1 MTTGALSRNVS
12 KLLSGLKLVT
22 DNLLYKY
29 LCSSQLIAQLMAE
42 WDVKMQICPTCTFD
56 DGDSWDGDTSTSDMG
71 GSCRRRTRV

>member
-42 WDVKMQICPTCTFD
+42 
-56 DGDSWDGDTSTSDMG
+56 
-71 GSCRRRTRV
+71 